1 MKDIRNLTQQYD
13 FCTVSG
19 HTVPKWLISSALFT
33 NDMTLKISIYNQF
46 GKEIQVITP
55 ERLSVIQFSW
65 NTYKET
71 KKAGIYE
78 YIICLVE
85 GETEL
90 AIIKG
95 QITVKHHA

>member
-1 MKDIRNLTQQYD
+1 MACENIQQYD
-13 FCTVSG
+13 FCTIKG

-33 NDMTLKISIYNQF
+33 DDMTLKISIYNQF
-46 GKEIQVITP
+46 GVEIETIEP
-55 ERLSVIQFSW
+55 ERLSIIQFSW
-65 NTYKET
+65 NAYNEN

-85 GETEL
+85 GETEM

-95 QITVKHHA
+95 NITVQNHA